1 MPAVMMAP
9 VDTVVMARGAMVTD
23 DARTMHG
30 QHPAAA
36 SSSDKGG
43 SGIDG
48 GIIVSVGIVIRIIVV
63 IDAADKS
70 PAEVT
75 PMTEAATGKSRRS
88 GNDRGCRAD
97 HAAANDGATHA
108 TSAATAAPTTASS
121 TTAASAA
128 MAATNFNQQFV
139 GSSLFADK
147 SSADFRHARIDRR
160 HRLSALAGEDCH
172 HHKRRRDAR
181 HG

>member
-48 GIIVSVGIVIRIIVV
+48 GIIVIVGIVIRIIVV
-63 IDAADKS
+63 IDAADKN

-75 PMTEAATGKSRRS
+75 PMTKAVASKSRS
-88 GNDRGCRAD
+88 PCNDRRRHAD
-97 HAAANDGATHA
+97 RAAANDGATHA
-108 TSAATAAPTTASS
+108 ASAAATA
-121 TTAASAA
+121 
-128 MAATNFNQQFV
+128 
-139 GSSLFADK
+139 
-147 SSADFRHARIDRR
+147 
-160 HRLSALAGEDCH
+160 
-172 HHKRRRDAR
+172 
-181 HG
+181 